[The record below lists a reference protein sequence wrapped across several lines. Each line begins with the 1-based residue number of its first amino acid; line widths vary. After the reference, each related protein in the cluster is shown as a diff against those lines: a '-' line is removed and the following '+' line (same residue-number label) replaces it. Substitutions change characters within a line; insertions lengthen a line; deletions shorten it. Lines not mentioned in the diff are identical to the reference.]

1 MKLSELSA
9 KPQLIKISIDDED
22 TINEYGEAI
31 DFWTWDRQPLDI
43 FMTLAGANQSDIP
56 GMFEI
61 LRKLILDDN
70 AKELVTEEN
79 MLPTKILM
87 KVINKITEQ
96 LGK

>member
-9 KPQLIKISIDDED
+9 KPKLIQINIDDED
-22 TINEYGEAI
+22 TIKEYGEAI
-31 DFWTWDRQPLDI
+31 EFWTWDRQPLDI
-43 FMTLAGANQSDIP
+43 FMKLAGANQSDIP
-56 GMFEI
+56 GMFEV

-70 AKELVTEEN
+70 GKELVTENN
-79 MLPTKILM
+79 MLPTKVLM